1 MQSVNM
7 NPGNFILQP
16 TAQVNG
22 NDTLDNEAFLRL
34 LVAQLKNQDPL
45 QPMDDKE
52 FIAQI
57 AQFSTLESMQN
68 VYAGVNQLKAL
79 ELIGQSISASS
90 TTGGETVAGIVQG
103 VRVDKGNAY
112 VIVNGIDIPVEN
124 ILTVAPGE

>member
-1 MQSVNM
+1 MDT
-7 NPGNFILQP
+7 GNFILQP
-16 TAQVNG
+16 TSQVNG
-22 NDTLDNEAFLRL
+22 KNTLDNEAFLKL

-57 AQFSTLESMQN
+57 AQFSTLESTQN

-79 ELIGQSISASS
+79 DLIGKNISAMP
-90 TTGGETVAGIVQG
+90 TNGDETIVGVVQG

-112 VIVNGIDIPVEN
+112 VIVNGVDIPVEN
-124 ILTVAPGE
+124 ILTVAPGN

>member
-7 NPGNFILQP
+7 DTSNFILQP
-16 TAQVNG
+16 TSQLNG
-22 NDTLDNEAFLRL
+22 NDTLDNEAFLKL
-34 LVAQLKNQDPL
+34 LVTQLKNQDPL

-79 ELIGQSISASS
+79 DLIGKSISALS
-90 TTGGETVAGIVQG
+90 TNGGETVAGIVQG
-103 VRVDKGNAY
+103 VRVDKGSAY
-112 VIVNGIDIPVEN
+112 VIVNGIDLPVEN
-124 ILTVAPGE
+124 ILTVAPSE